1 MKFRSARISRKRA
14 RIELVPMIDTM
25 VFLLVFFMMA
35 SLAMTRQKGLPVA
48 LPSAESAPKATWADR
63 AIVIT
68 EKADGSLYIDK
79 TAVDEQELRAFLSS
93 RLENKPDMV
102 VVINADQNLAH
113 REVVRLMDEARKAGA
128 THMAIA
134 TDGDNSEEIEY

>member
-1 MKFRSARISRKRA
+1 VKFRSARISRKKA

-63 AIVIT
+63 AVVLT
-68 EKADGSLYIDK
+68 ETADGRIYIDK
-79 TAVDEQELRAFLSS
+79 NEIDKAELRALLSS
-93 RLENKPDMV
+93 RLTEKPETV
-102 VVINADQNLAH
+102 VVINADETLAH
-113 REVVRLMDEARKAGA
+113 REVVRLMDQARQAGA

-134 TDGDNSEEIEY
+134 TNGEDSGEIED